1 MNYSFPFSI
10 TFFIFK
16 INGIHATV
24 SKMPLTLNFIVLL
37 YFQIFSKRIVSF
49 FYLEQQ
55 HFKFFQK
62 YVQNFVELY
71 WKLNPSELTLLTADT
86 TAALSI
92 SLTLEEKV

>member
-10 TFFIFK
+10 TFFISK

-24 SKMPLTLNFIVLL
+24 SKMPLTLSFIVLL

-55 HFKFFQK
+55 ILNFFKSTFK
-62 YVQNFVELY
+62 I
-71 WKLNPSELTLLTADT
+71 LLSYTE
-86 TAALSI
+86 S
-92 SLTLEEKV
+92 